1 MPIFAAERNKKMKK
15 TTTNNT
21 SLNNDSDFEHLKV
34 WQDIPDLDYYLS
46 EQNWNFHVNQ
56 MLHKSLLVFYEGQE
70 LGAFLE
76 VSHDTFGQPIKDYTH
91 KYGKMFNEA
100 YRLCRMVLTS
110 PVPETKI
117 AQFAMQA
124 ATWKFRNMK
133 DENGKTYHL
142 IPNVTD
148 LIESYHILGMVN
160 TILIFANDQT
170 ESVDRFLVAL
180 SVYKDEGLP
189 FKGYIHCFDIYNEV
203 YKAFILTTIVDGTYL
218 RPGYDYKA
226 KDEYLRKNLPWY
238 NSLAKELDKKMKEA
252 EAKKRKDSAE
262 ANMEQ
267 TVLDKISANNIDYYY
282 EGWRCGKAGAIT
294 QEKGIYRFIEM
305 TRGSSGMLHRVHDRT
320 QDNPV
325 VAIGIVAYWLIFK
338 QGKDIVLQKLTKYTS
353 IPQSMKEMFELY
365 TQQKFQL
372 FKEQNRDNPD
382 SWDWDWDKEFYSKHI
397 IIQEMELNKLSEAL
411 FDYISDEDIK
421 LVKSVMTNYINYL
434 KKENQS
440 KGYSTSP
447 EIPVTEHA
455 EESQCQTPQTNL
467 TTCHR
472 QVIEDEKWD
481 DRYDYIFNDK
491 VKPREIKKAM
501 ESIVLPRKI
510 SKIRFFYVTCRILEI
525 LNYIPDSSSRN
536 DFLRW
541 VNIHLNC
548 GWPDDKQHKR
558 RFSFTL
564 EDSSKNL
571 ETQHPSEWDENTI
584 KGGSGIY
591 HHQLAITL
599 KNTFTQTVVNGHH
612 VDDSDSF
619 DHLIDRGRFLL
630 KAVHLRDNDY
640 YIPEDAYINNGK

>member
-56 MLHKSLLVFYEGQE
+56 MLHKSILVFYEGQE

-91 KYGKMFNEA
+91 KYGRLFNEA

-372 FKEQNRDNPD
+372 FKEQNRDNVQLDVPAD
-382 SWDWDWDKEFYSKHI
+382 LYQMVSTATGFTTDNITILAYRVPQFVDAESTSSKGFTDYLPI
-397 IIQEMELNKLSEAL
+397 ILAVVIFGLLAFVVFKSTRPVEVLETEPELSVEAL
-411 FDYISDEDIK
+411 LAS
-421 LVKSVMTNYINYL
+421 T
-434 KKENQS
+434 KENQQ
-440 KGYSTSP
+440 
-447 EIPVTEHA
+447 PV
-455 EESQCQTPQTNL
+455 
-467 TTCHR
+467 
-472 QVIEDEKWD
+472 EDID
-481 DRYDYIFNDK
+481 LNDK
-491 VKPREIKKAM
+491 SETRKAI
-501 ESIVLPRKI
+501 EKFVDENPEAVAL
-510 SKIRFFYVTCRILEI
+510 L
-525 LNYIPDSSSRN
+525 LRN
-536 DFLRW
+536 W
-541 VNIHLNC
+541 
-548 GWPDDKQHKR
+548 
-558 RFSFTL
+558 L
-564 EDSSKNL
+564 EDDWN
-571 ETQHPSEWDENTI
+571 
-584 KGGSGIY
+584 
-591 HHQLAITL
+591 
-599 KNTFTQTVVNGHH
+599 
-612 VDDSDSF
+612 
-619 DHLIDRGRFLL
+619 
-630 KAVHLRDNDY
+630 
-640 YIPEDAYINNGK
+640 